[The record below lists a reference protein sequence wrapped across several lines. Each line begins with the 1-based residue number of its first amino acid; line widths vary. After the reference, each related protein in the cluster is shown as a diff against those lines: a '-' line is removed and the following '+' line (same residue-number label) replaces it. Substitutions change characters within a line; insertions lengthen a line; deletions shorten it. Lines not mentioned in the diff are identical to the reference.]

1 MKKTLAILM
10 TLAMVLS
17 LFAGLTLNSS
27 AHNLKYVEKE
37 YKYAEALTN
46 FGVGIEDG
54 AIKGETIFEGRWALE
69 YLDLTGDKGVFKPMG
84 CWQSAPIDGAAHKW
98 SNIYTT
104 TTTAVLD
111 TNDPYNYC
119 CFGNNG
125 VRFHPG
131 LGASPCLAFIV
142 PVSGEI
148 DLDAA
153 IAGYGSANTPKDKPV
168 SYGCIIEVWVNNAK
182 VWPAADAPEQRAW
195 YSRDGGTCTIDID
208 GLMVKKGDRVRI
220 TATCAK
226 DEKGVPDKSGKGMD
240 FTMMPVVTYVR
251 TDSGFPTVSPHTN
264 PPTSLE
270 CVDLTSDG
278 FALKWSAVKDAVSYN
293 VYVYTENAGSAVKL
307 NSTPVTDLSFVATG
321 LKPNATYF
329 CYVTSVVASG
339 GESLPSDALSLK
351 TLAEEE
357 SSDTSTNE
365 TTTSS
370 DLLVPTTSDAP
381 ETPAENSFPLWLVA
395 VGAIAVLALI
405 AVVLL
410 CRKKK

>member
-1 MKKTLAILM
+1 
-10 TLAMVLS
+10 V
-17 LFAGLTLNSS
+17 
-27 AHNLKYVEKE
+27 
-37 YKYAEALTN
+37 
-46 FGVGIEDG
+46 
-54 AIKGETIFEGRWALE
+54 IFEGLWAYE
-69 YLDLTGDKGVFKPMG
+69 YLDLTGDTTVFKPMG
-84 CWQSAPIDGAAHKW
+84 GYQQSPAEGAVHKW
-98 SNIYTT
+98 SNIYIPKPD
-104 TTTAVLD
+104 AVL
-111 TNDPYNYC
+111 NASDPYNYC

-208 GLMVKKGDRVRI
+208 GLIVKEGDRVRI

-251 TDSGFPTVSPHTN
+251 TGSGFITVSPHTN

-270 CVDLTSDG
+270 CADLTSDG

-321 LKPNATYF
+321 LKPNTTYF

-370 DLLVPTTSDAP
+370 DLLVPTTSDVP
-381 ETPAENSFPLWLVA
+381 EPPAENAFPLWLVA
-395 VGAIAVLALI
+395 VGAIAVLAVI
-405 AVVLL
+405 VVVLL